1 MAPRG
6 VVPQVA
12 VTMTTSTRGA
22 VIRYTLDGS
31 TPTAAS
37 PVYSQGLVLSTTGA
51 VVTAVAFA
59 PTLDPSAPVT
69 SAVFVVKAAAPVL
82 SPSAGSFDGSVLVY
96 ITSATAAAAIRCTLD
111 GTAPTPQTPV
121 CTSPVVVQTT
131 GTVVSAVATGPGL
144 ACSDTTTTSSAL
156 VVRTLPVAFTPSGG
170 TYTNQVSV
178 ALASPTPG
186 ARIYYTSDGSAP
198 TAASTL
204 YSGPV
209 TVSQTGVVL
218 QAVAL
223 SAGRAPSSVAASGAF
238 GVLASAPTFS
248 ASGTP
253 WDKGPRP
260 GQLGFVEGATVTI
273 TCATPGAQVCGSAR
287 VGLAGQPLL

>member
-22 VIRYTLDGS
+22 VIRYTRDGS
-31 TPTAAS
+31 T
-37 PVYSQGLVLSTTGA
+37 
-51 VVTAVAFA
+51 
-59 PTLDPSAPVT
+59 
-69 SAVFVVKAAAPVL
+69 
-82 SPSAGSFDGSVLVY
+82 
-96 ITSATAAAAIRCTLD
+96 
-111 GTAPTPQTPV
+111 
-121 CTSPVVVQTT
+121 
-131 GTVVSAVATGPGL
+131 
-144 ACSDTTTTSSAL
+144 
-156 VVRTLPVAFTPSGG
+156 
-170 TYTNQVSV
+170 
-178 ALASPTPG
+178 
-186 ARIYYTSDGSAP
+186 P